1 MSDQNV
7 TVSKEPFGILKQFY
21 RAKLI
26 ADHARA
32 LRSWPRWQQ
41 IGHRLL
47 VGWRCEG
54 CRAYRNGEHKGWG
67 LEDGGSH

>member
-1 MSDQNV
+1 MTDTQ
-7 TVSKEPFGILKQFY
+7 VSKEPFGILKQFY

-54 CRAYRNGEHKGWG
+54 CRAYRK
-67 LEDGGSH
+67 SHVRIVSEFKEQ